1 VVLEPVGSEP
11 IILDLGTGL
20 RLFGC
25 AWPTA
30 KPFRGTALVS
40 HLHWDHVQ
48 GLPFFAPMIAAG
60 SKLDVFGPTQDD
72 GRTLAEAIDDFM
84 RPPYFP
90 ITLGQLP
97 AEITVQPCPTKPFQ
111 VGTAKVTALEVPH
124 IGATLGFRVEA
135 DGVVVAYIPDHQ
147 QPLDGSFTVDPAVL
161 ELCRDA
167 DVVIHDAQFTDAEFA
182 QRSTWGH
189 CTIAYAVQVAVQSGA
204 RRLALFHHD
213 PSHSDDQMDLLV
225 ADAVRAGRKAGIEV
239 FAASEGLQVDV
250 PLGHYARVS

>member
-20 RLFGC
+20 RPFGC
-25 AWPTA
+25 SWPSGET
-30 KPFRGTALVS
+30 FRGTALVS

-60 SKLDVFGPTQDD
+60 SRLDVFGPTQDD
-72 GRTLAEAIDDFM
+72 GRTLCEAIDDFM
-84 RPPYFP
+84 CPPYFP

-97 AEITVQPCPTKPFQ
+97 AEITVQQCPSEPFK
-111 VGTAKVTALEVPH
+111 VGTARVIAREVPH

-147 QPLDGSFTVDPAVL
+147 QPLDGSDTVDPAVL

-167 DVVIHDAQFTDAEFA
+167 DVIIHDAQFTDAEFA

-189 CTIAYAVQVAVQSGA
+189 CTIGYAVHVAIQSGA

-213 PSHSDDQMDLLV
+213 PGHTDDQMDLLL
-225 ADAVRAGRKAGIEV
+225 ADAVRAGRKGGIEV
-239 FAASEGLQVDV
+239 FAAAEGLRVDV
-250 PLGHYARVS
+250 PSARYARVS

>member
-1 VVLEPVGSEP
+1 VLEPVGSEP

-25 AWPTA
+25 AWPPA
-30 KPFRGTALVS
+30 KQFRGTALVS

-90 ITLGQLP
+90 ITLGELP
-97 AEITVQPCPTKPFQ
+97 AEINVQPCPTEPFH

-135 DGVVVAYIPDHQ
+135 DGVVIAYIPDHQ
-147 QPLDGSFTVDPAVL
+147 QPVDGSFRVDPAVL

-182 QRSTWGH
+182 QRPTWGH

-213 PSHSDDQMDLLV
+213 PGHSDDQMDVLV
-225 ADAVRAGRKAGIEV
+225 AEAVRAGRKGGIEV